1 MSAMG
6 AQAVIPIKRFERG
19 KTRLRERLSDVARA
33 ELSQSMFERVLHAS
47 LACAE
52 LDGALVLTD
61 APEIARD
68 VRARGADVLED
79 PETLLLEDTPSPSLT
94 AARLGTLI
102 DLAFSHLRAR
112 GVGVALVL
120 MADLPR
126 VEPSDLTALLA
137 ALDGADLA
145 LAPDLR
151 GECTNAL
158 ALRFGPAANRFR
170 TAFGGP
176 GSLELHAKSARELG
190 LRVRIEENPRLGLDL
205 DVPADLDLLAGLHQ
219 DS

>member
-1 MSAMG
+1 MSSIA
-6 AQAVIPIKRFERG
+6 ARAVIPIKRFERG
-19 KTRLRERLSDVARA
+19 KTRLRERLSNAA
-33 ELSQSMFERVLHAS
+33 SAQLSQSMFERVLHAS
-47 LACAE
+47 LTCAE

-79 PETLLLEDTPSPSLT
+79 SDLVLPEETPSLT
-94 AARLGTLI
+94 APRLATLV
-102 DLAFSHLRAR
+102 DGAFAHLRAQ
-112 GVGVALVL
+112 GVRVALVL

-126 VEPSDLTALLA
+126 VEPGDLTALLA
-137 ALDGADLA
+137 ALDEADIV

-158 ALRFGPAANRFR
+158 ALRFGPTANRFR

-176 GSLELHAKSARELG
+176 GSLELHARSARELG
-190 LRVRIEENPRLGLDL
+190 LRLRVETNPRLGLDL
-205 DVPADLDLLAGLHQ
+205 DTPADLDLLAGLHQ
-219 DS
+219 DT

>member
-1 MSAMG
+1 MSSIAK
-6 AQAVIPIKRFERG
+6 AVIPIKRFERG
-19 KTRLRERLSDVARA
+19 KTRLRERLSDLDRAR
-33 ELSQSMFERVLHAS
+33 LSQSMFERVLNAS
-47 LACAE
+47 LACPQ

-61 APEIARD
+61 AVDIARD
-68 VRARGADVLED
+68 VRARGADVLVD
-79 PETLLLEDTPSPSLT
+79 PALAADAQLT
-94 AARLGTLI
+94 AARLGALI
-102 DLAFSHLRAR
+102 DAAFSHLRAQ

-120 MADLPR
+120 MGDLPR

-158 ALRFGPAANRFR
+158 ALRFGPAADRFR

-176 GSLELHAKSARELG
+176 GSLELHANAARALG
-190 LRVRIEENPRLGLDL
+190 LRVRVETNPRLGLDL
-205 DVPADLDLLAGLHQ
+205 DTPADLDLLAGLHQ
-219 DS
+219 D